1 MTLKLILFVKQVIK
15 DNSNSREGK
24 LDYFSKEEV
33 AKNFTSSLIH
43 HSDYLCIN
51 VHSVIQMRT
60 AYTLI

>member
-1 MTLKLILFVKQVIK
+1 MTLKFILFVKQVIK
-15 DNSNSREGK
+15 DNSNLREGK

-51 VHSVIQMRT
+51 EYSVIQMRT
-60 AYTLI
+60 AYIPT

>member
-24 LDYFSKEEV
+24 LDYFSKEKV

-43 HSDYLCIN
+43 HSD
-51 VHSVIQMRT
+51 
-60 AYTLI
+60 